1 MGQQLRQWAGGNEF
15 TAAHTRAGAQ
25 IQDIIGVP
33 DCVRIVFHDE
43 DRISQV
49 AQALECGQETIIVAL
64 MQTDARLVE
73 NVQHAYER
81 SPDLRRQ
88 PDTLRLTAA
97 ERAALAVQGQIAK
110 ADVLEKAEPGSNLF
124 DDLKRNFLFKVGKG

>member
-33 DCVRIVFHDE
+33 DCVRIVFDDQDGIAE
-43 DRISQV
+43 ITQSMEGRK
-49 AQALECGQETIIVAL
+49 ETIIVAL

-110 ADVLEKAEPGSNLF
+110 A
-124 DDLKRNFLFKVGKG
+124 